1 MKRVNSFNVMDD
13 LKEMYVF
20 HVAYCA
26 PNHKGLYSKKCS
38 IESSPFNFRDTCLG
52 AMHHEIDVLQAK
64 GAVITSC
71 YVDMVMVPDTEKQF

>member
-13 LKEMYVF
+13 LKNMYVF
-20 HVAYCA
+20 HIVYSV
-26 PNHKGLYSKKCS
+26 PNTGSYFKKCS
-38 IESSPFNFRDTCLG
+38 IESSPFYFRDTCLG

-71 YVDMVMVPDTEKQF
+71 YVEMVMVPDSEKQF